1 MSKYKQA
8 MDISNSPAWNY
19 YLSNKQRSNLEK
31 QVQKVLKT
39 NKIKLNISMVS
50 GFGMNMYDN
59 TIKLDI
65 YYNDKLFW
73 SYPDMFFGQEETFY
87 RQSSK
92 AYSIDPAK
100 SGYFNI
106 LRYVKTYLDTPVSE
120 IINLPDNIW
129 GLYEVL
135 MMADHRLS
143 KNRLLGLVIM
153 IKSSDAIKLFYER
166 CRVG

>member
-8 MDISNSPAWNY
+8 IDISNNPVWNY

-31 QVQKVLKT
+31 QVQKVLRT

-50 GFGMNMYDN
+50 GYGVNIYDN

-65 YYNDKLFW
+65 YYSGKLFW
-73 SYPDMFFGQEETFY
+73 SYPDMFFGQEETFH
-87 RQSSK
+87 RQSGK
-92 AYSIDPAK
+92 PYNIDPAK

-120 IINLPDNIW
+120 LINLPDDIW

-143 KNRLLGLVIM
+143 ENRLLSLLVM
-153 IKSSDAIKLFYER
+153 IKSSDAVRLFYER